1 MYMNAFQ
8 QYIAELLDEYDTLL
22 SRQLLAA
29 VNFKLNWNCRTSTV
43 IRCRCAGTA
52 IMLRSRMAAT
62 LSSAAKAVSRIM
74 TSFAHSM

>member
-29 VNFKLNWNCRTSTV
+29 VNFKF
-43 IRCRCAGTA
+43 
-52 IMLRSRMAAT
+52 
-62 LSSAAKAVSRIM
+62 K
-74 TSFAHSM
+74 